1 MVPSHWGFVFLQFPS
16 LHHRIQ
22 PIQDESIWRKTTKTS
37 PMPFRTDPL
46 RLVKNQKEGF
56 LPPLEEFQG
65 GSHGCIH
72 CRRSRELPFHRHPR
86 SHKFAIRLH
95 SLPRGCL
102 FRTKPETFSHP
113 IRVPQSR
120 KGEILHIPTL
130 LFCYIP
136 AFCQQ
141 CSFAHARRPLNKKYA
156 SPLDSMDFPSAP
168 GTPPGSFCVRESVWL
183 PLCLESL

>member
-1 MVPSHWGFVFLQFPS
+1 MFLQFPS

-22 PIQDESIWRKTTKTS
+22 PRQDESIWRKTTKTS

-86 SHKFAIRLH
+86 SHKFATRLH
-95 SLPRGCL
+95 SLSRSSL

-113 IRVPQSR
+113 TRVPQSR
-120 KGEILHIPTL
+120 KREILHVPTL

-156 SPLDSMDFPSAP
+156 SPLGILWTSQVPLELRQDHFASGKVFGCPSVSKACNL
-168 GTPPGSFCVRESVWL
+168 GHCFS
-183 PLCLESL
+183 